1 MPAYSTNAPGVDM
14 GSERVLIGQRGL
26 LGYVVAKPF
35 VTGQPFEAV
44 DSTGAPIGKNKR
56 TAKSTARSRSDPDRK
71 PYDIGAGVQLHWS
84 IESTGHWQ
92 ADPVTMPGWLGE

>member
-1 MPAYSTNAPGVDM
+1 MQQYQRNGANTDNVGDLGQVNALPAYSTNAPGVDM

-56 TAKSTARSRSDPDRK
+56 TAKSTARSRCRPRSQT
-71 PYDIGAGVQLHWS
+71 V
-84 IESTGHWQ
+84 
-92 ADPVTMPGWLGE
+92 